1 MNRFLKGLGKYN
13 FDFKNDIFFFKV
25 NNREYSHSVE
35 MNNVVIDFDE
45 EQFVTGVQI
54 FNASEFFSVEKNL
67 LKQIREVKMQA
78 KVENGT
84 IKIKIEFDVTIRNK
98 VKNYNPIIFER
109 VNDQIPNSE
118 ILCTV

>member
-84 IKIKIEFDVTIRNK
+84 IKIKIGFDVTIRNK